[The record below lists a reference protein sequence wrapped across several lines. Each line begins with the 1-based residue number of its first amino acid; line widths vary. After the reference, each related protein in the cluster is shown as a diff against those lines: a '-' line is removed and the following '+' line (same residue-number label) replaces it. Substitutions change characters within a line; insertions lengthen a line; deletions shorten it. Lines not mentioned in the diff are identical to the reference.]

1 VLVPLAWQGRTWS
14 DTGSLSYGDHPV
26 LPDDA
31 RLVPGGP
38 TASDVAKQEHDEY
51 GDCSS
56 ATTYFVIGGLV
67 EDEWYYAVYDVVDGS
82 VCDAGLYRARDGE
95 DLFGDTASGSELVRV
110 AKVGGVWGEIGT
122 VKSPQDLWTGF
133 AAVWTAALQ
142 GFAYYGRPRPP
153 FSWRSRG
160 WRERLRQAQVLGWVV
175 SVAAWVFV
183 TVDVVTL
190 PDSLGGLVVG
200 LVGLQLAWSLL
211 GGRFVL
217 APATFGSPQP
227 PRPPALTNA
236 ERRAA
241 VGRAVR
247 ARAQRWVRMVRV
259 PRWRRREQPEQAQ
272 ASSGAGSGA
281 ASSGSAFR
289 VIHTGELPHYADVGG
304 LDGVKRFL
312 DDTLGLLLAF
322 ADEAGDYRIT
332 FNGILFHGPPGV
344 GKTFL
349 AKAVAGEYGLSFIHV
364 SAADLTTG
372 IVGGGARR
380 VVEAF
385 DTAAANVPC
394 VLFFDEFDALAQE
407 RASEPDME
415 NRRTVA
421 QLLTSLEEH
430 RPLADLVVMAATN
443 DLVSLDQAVLR
454 PGRFDRHIRVDL
466 PDATTREAVVRA
478 CLDGRPVTEPLDLT
492 ELVRRTE
499 GRTSSLLASVVET
512 ASLAAFRQA
521 TLRPE
526 PVLITSQ
533 HLLDALESLGG
544 RDRPT
549 VENWSWDSLV
559 LPRVVLEELK
569 QLQRLLEDPTVAV
582 AYGVD
587 PPSGLLLAG
596 PPGTG
601 KTTVARVLAA
611 EAGCSFYPVS
621 AADVTSKWVG
631 ESEEAVRAL
640 FRRARDNSP
649 AIIFLDEVDAIA
661 GARGRMAEHGDRL
674 LDQLLLEIDG
684 LQSRGSVFVLAA
696 TNRPDMLDPALLRG
710 GRLSRTLWLEL
721 PDAEMRLELFKVHTR
736 LMPLLNV
743 RLKELADETAGMSGA
758 DIAALCQQAALVAM
772 VNEVGGRAAVR
783 MRDFTQARAAMAPA
797 NQRNGGL

>member
-1 VLVPLAWQGRTWS
+1 MTTRSASGRCS
-14 DTGSLSYGDHPV
+14 S
-26 LPDDA
+26 
-31 RLVPGGP
+31 RLV
-38 TASDVAKQEHDEY
+38 
-51 GDCSS
+51 SS
-56 ATTYFVIGGLV
+56 
-67 EDEWYYAVYDVVDGS
+67 
-82 VCDAGLYRARDGE
+82 
-95 DLFGDTASGSELVRV
+95 
-110 AKVGGVWGEIGT
+110 
-122 VKSPQDLWTGF
+122 
-133 AAVWTAALQ
+133 
-142 GFAYYGRPRPP
+142 
-153 FSWRSRG
+153 
-160 WRERLRQAQVLGWVV
+160 
-175 SVAAWVFV
+175 
-183 TVDVVTL
+183 
-190 PDSLGGLVVG
+190 
-200 LVGLQLAWSLL
+200 
-211 GGRFVL
+211 
-217 APATFGSPQP
+217 
-227 PRPPALTNA
+227 
-236 ERRAA
+236 
-241 VGRAVR
+241 
-247 ARAQRWVRMVRV
+247 
-259 PRWRRREQPEQAQ
+259 
-272 ASSGAGSGA
+272 
-281 ASSGSAFR
+281 
-289 VIHTGELPHYADVGG
+289 
-304 LDGVKRFL
+304 
-312 DDTLGLLLAF
+312 
-322 ADEAGDYRIT
+322 
-332 FNGILFHGPPGV
+332 
-344 GKTFL
+344 
-349 AKAVAGEYGLSFIHV
+349 
-364 SAADLTTG
+364 
-372 IVGGGARR
+372 
-380 VVEAF
+380 
-385 DTAAANVPC
+385 
-394 VLFFDEFDALAQE
+394 
-407 RASEPDME
+407 
-415 NRRTVA
+415 
-421 QLLTSLEEH
+421 
-430 RPLADLVVMAATN
+430 
-443 DLVSLDQAVLR
+443 
-454 PGRFDRHIRVDL
+454 
-466 PDATTREAVVRA
+466 

-499 GRTSSLLASVVET
+499 GRTSALLASVVET

-640 FRRARDNSP
+640 VRRARDNSP